1 MLHYNRT
8 LSVAKHDTERSETMA
23 WKMWKL
29 AMTRRSLMD
38 VAGAGI
44 KTQIVN
50 VLFKDSWG
58 KRRDNL
64 HFQKSF
70 KEQWSRLKK

>member
-1 MLHYNRT
+1 
-8 LSVAKHDTERSETMA
+8 MA